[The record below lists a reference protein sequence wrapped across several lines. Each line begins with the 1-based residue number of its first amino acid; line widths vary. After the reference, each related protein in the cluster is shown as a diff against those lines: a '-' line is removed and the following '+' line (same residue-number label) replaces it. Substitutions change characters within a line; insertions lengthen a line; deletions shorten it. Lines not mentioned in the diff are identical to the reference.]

1 MAALTASTRPSRPL
15 LGILFMCMACSLFPV
30 MNGLVTI
37 LSARYPSEQLVWARQ
52 GSHLIV
58 IAALFAPSAGWGLF
72 QTTQMKWQIL
82 RSIVMLAST
91 LCFFFGVKHLPLAK
105 ANSISFMGPFI
116 VTILA
121 RVLLGERISVP
132 RMAAILVGVVGVLIV
147 IRPGTEVF
155 HWASLYIL
163 GSAIFYS
170 LYQVLTRFVGGQD
183 RAETSA
189 FYGGLV
195 GTLVL
200 SFVMP
205 FRWTP
210 IASWSDAAVMF
221 SLGILGGLGHYCV
234 ARALVYAQASVVAPF
249 LYWQMVGSLIV
260 GYFVSG
266 YVPDAMTWLGIAV
279 IVAAGLFAG
288 WREAREKAAP
298 QPEAAPAVLR
308 RDAT

>member
-15 LGILFMCMACSLFPV
+15 LGILFMCMACALFPV

-37 LSARYPSEQLVWARQ
+37 LSDRYPSEQLVWARQ

-58 IAALFAPSAGWGLF
+58 IAALFAPSAGLALF
-72 QTTQMKWQIL
+72 KTNQLKWQIL

-91 LCFFFGVKHLPLAK
+91 LCFFFGVKYLPLAK
-105 ANSISFMGPFI
+105 ANSISFTGPFI

-121 RVLLGERISVP
+121 RVLLGERISLQ
-132 RMAAILVGVVGVLIV
+132 RMAAIFVGVLGVVIV
-147 IRPGTEVF
+147 IRPGSDVF
-155 HWASLYIL
+155 QWASLFIL
-163 GSAIFYS
+163 GSAFFYS

-195 GTLVL
+195 GTIVL
-200 SFVMP
+200 SFYMP
-205 FRWTP
+205 FTWTP
-210 IASWSDAAVMF
+210 VVSWQDGALMF

-249 LYWQMVGSLIV
+249 LYSQMIGSLIV

-266 YVPDAMTWLGIAV
+266 YVPDRVTWIGIFV
-279 IVAAGLFAG
+279 IVAAGLYAG
-288 WREAREKAAP
+288 WRESREKAP
-298 QPEAAPAVLR
+298 GPAGS
-308 RDAT
+308 

>member
-1 MAALTASTRPSRPL
+1 MVLPASSRPSRPL
-15 LGILFMCMACSLFPV
+15 LGILFMCLACSLFPV
-30 MNGLVTI
+30 MNGLVTL

-58 IAALFAPSAGWGLF
+58 IAALFMPSAGLKMF
-72 QTTQMKWQIL
+72 QTNQMKWQIL
-82 RSIVMLAST
+82 RSFVMLAST
-91 LCFFFGVKHLPLAK
+91 LCFFFGVKYLPLAK

-121 RVLLGERISVP
+121 RVMLGERISP
-132 RMAAILVGVVGVLIV
+132 ARMAAILVGVVGVLIV
-147 IRPGTEVF
+147 IRPGSEVF
-155 HWASLYIL
+155 QWASVFIL
-163 GSAIFYS
+163 ASAFFYS

-195 GTLVL
+195 GTIVL

-210 IASWSDAAVMF
+210 ILSWSDAAWMF

-234 ARALVYAQASVVAPF
+234 ARALVYAQASVLAPF

-266 YVPDAMTWLGIAV
+266 YVPDSMTWLGIAV
-279 IVAAGLFAG
+279 IVAAGLFAA
-288 WREAREKAAP
+288 WREAREKGP
-298 QPEAAPAVLR
+298 PP
-308 RDAT
+308 